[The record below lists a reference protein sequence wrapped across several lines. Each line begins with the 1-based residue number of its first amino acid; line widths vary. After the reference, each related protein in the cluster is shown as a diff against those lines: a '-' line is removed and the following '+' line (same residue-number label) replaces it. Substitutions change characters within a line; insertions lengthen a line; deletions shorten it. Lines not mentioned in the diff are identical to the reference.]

1 MDAAAAINVVHAV
14 VGSLGPT
21 IVVTRDGTAGTRTV
35 TPVVLVMKYDC
46 VHKKHRCCAVAS
58 RLPYHFAKIKPET
71 RKEKGQ
77 LLEALEEILG
87 SLQC

>member
-21 IVVTRDGTAGTRTV
+21 IVVARDGTAGTRTV
-35 TPVVLVMKYDC
+35 TPVVLKMKCDC
-46 VHKKHRCCAVAS
+46 IDKKHRCGAVAS
-58 RLPYHFAKIKPET
+58 ILPWHRPFTNNNQKL
-71 RKEKGQ
+71 GGH
-77 LLEALEEILG
+77 LLKALEESLG